1 MSDAWALRD
10 SNPGASDY
18 ESVPNV
24 VPDGQGADSGGISG
38 PLRTGTDT
46 GRHRVDSVRP
56 YNVRHPKPRHVAWF
70 SCGAAS
76 AAASKIAVERWPDTV
91 VVYCDTSRDEHPDN
105 ARFFADVE
113 RWLGTRIVRLSSK
126 YASVEDVF
134 EQTRYMSGI
143 AGARCTVEMKMVPRF
158 RFQRADDI
166 HVFGFTADEGKRLRD
181 FEQNN
186 PELAVAWV
194 LRDAGITK
202 RECYSMLSAA
212 GIELPAMYRLGY
224 KNNNCIG
231 CVKATSPAYWA
242 KVRHDF
248 PEVFAR
254 RASQSRELGVRL
266 ARVNG
271 KRIFLDELPADDRF
285 AQYQLEDISCGP
297 ECGGSSPAIDAPVC
311 RYCRHDHAPER
322 DCQWPAKVP
331 A

>member
-1 MSDAWALRD
+1 MAECGRNQKGQNGMSDAWALRD

-143 AGARCTVEMKMVPRF
+143 AGARCTVEMKKVPRF

-231 CVKATSPAYWA
+231 CRRRPLRAVPTRRHLLRPG
-242 KVRHDF
+242 VRRVISGH
-248 PEVFAR
+248 R
-254 RASQSRELGVRL
+254 RAGVPLLPPRSRTGARL
-266 ARVNG
+266 PVAREG
-271 KRIFLDELPADDRF
+271 ARMT
-285 AQYQLEDISCGP
+285 
-297 ECGGSSPAIDAPVC
+297 APV
-311 RYCRHDHAPER
+311 RREIPHGNSRAR
-322 DCQWPAKVP
+322 SLGGA
-331 A
+331 AT